1 MKRIIKKSLRQQKR
15 SLENLAAAMSGLNN
29 NVEIKLQQKQY
40 LQNLMVTNQRLLN
53 SNNVNNLLLF

>member
-1 MKRIIKKSLRQQKR
+1 MKRILKKSLRQQKR